1 MAKGFKV
8 PSFSV
13 PKVSIPT
20 AVTVKVPDVNLDKIP
35 GGSNIKNLTSQVD
48 IPEMSD
54 LKSGL
59 SGMGINSVADAK
71 KMFLGGNGDS
81 ITIKIPSK
89 EELKETATSKV
100 ETAKTIVQTAREQ
113 GIKEG
118 LKAAIPQDYKDMKQT
133 LEDSGMSFDV
143 GSLKEKFKGGD

>member
-35 GGSNIKNLTSQVD
+35 GGSNIKNLASQVD
-48 IPEMSD
+48 IPEMGD
-54 LKSGL
+54 LKQSFG
-59 SGMGINSVADAK
+59 GMGINSVADAK
-71 KMFLGGNGDS
+71 KMLLGGNGDS
-81 ITIKIPSK
+81 ITVKIPTK
-89 EELKETATSKV
+89 EELKQTATSKIDAAKNIIQ
-100 ETAKTIVQTAREQ
+100 TAKEQ

-133 LEDSGMSFDV
+133 LEDSGVSFDV
-143 GSLKEKFKGGD
+143 GSLKEKFKGGN